1 MFNNNRHLNI
11 FEHYTQKGA
20 LPIENNISRG
30 LAILLNQDNLF
41 FDRFIDYINAKCLE
55 KKSECNVPKPQ
66 KSNEKEV
73 GIQQQ
78 VKAIVSNCPNPKNII
93 GITLTTSAHAE
104 WIENKKDDSNNLI
117 TDIVINCRDS
127 LIVIEVK
134 RNATDARLQL
144 KQQVNSLLAE
154 VVRQGGNVAE
164 KELLEGTWEEIISI
178 LQDVFNLTNGNL
190 DSLLGHY
197 LIHLE
202 STYPTWFP
210 VSLLSDIDITRE
222 NEAAIEKRIHKLIQN
237 CCEKENDEKKYS
249 GRYIIPLNYEFT
261 TEAQVHM
268 DYEDKSL
275 IVMIWAG
282 DTKWQG
288 YCLLNKTKNDLSW
301 VYKNLISVEKQ
312 EFKVTTKPYL
322 RLAHFQTTIIGEYI
336 NIDFF
341 QKNFG
346 SSKEKCMS
354 LYSDISREWKRQNWE
369 ELKGIITSKYNG
381 LINNDSFNAAFRN
394 RFEDSNRGY
403 AHVSFGFET
412 TTFIPLDII
421 INYEKSGSPDK
432 GNDQLALL
440 VLQIINS
447 LIQRV
452 E

>member
-1 MFNNNRHLNI
+1 
-11 FEHYTQKGA
+11 
-20 LPIENNISRG
+20 
-30 LAILLNQDNLF
+30 
-41 FDRFIDYINAKCLE
+41 
-55 KKSECNVPKPQ
+55 
-66 KSNEKEV
+66 
-73 GIQQQ
+73 
-78 VKAIVSNCPNPKNII
+78 
-93 GITLTTSAHAE
+93 
-104 WIENKKDDSNNLI
+104 
-117 TDIVINCRDS
+117 
-127 LIVIEVK
+127 
-134 RNATDARLQL
+134 
-144 KQQVNSLLAE
+144 
-154 VVRQGGNVAE
+154 
-164 KELLEGTWEEIISI
+164 
-178 LQDVFNLTNGNL
+178 
-190 DSLLGHY
+190 
-197 LIHLE
+197 
-202 STYPTWFP
+202 
-210 VSLLSDIDITRE
+210 
-222 NEAAIEKRIHKLIQN
+222 
-237 CCEKENDEKKYS
+237 
-249 GRYIIPLNYEFT
+249 
-261 TEAQVHM
+261 M

-381 LINNDSFNAAFRN
+381 LINNDSFNAAFQN

-412 TTFIPLDII
+412 TAFIPLDMI

-432 GNDQLALL
+432 GNDQLAIL